1 MAHTQKCTCECHI
14 PTHTHHSVT
23 LCLGFSWEKR
33 WMTVPTPDM
42 QGPGIF
48 KLRLRMS
55 HLHWGFDFRW
65 RGLRAN
71 ITECSRGQVAYLLI
85 TCRAFRKSFQVPDTY
100 WAWRSSLRRI
110 AWAHCCFPRTSLQ
123 WARQRWRSNYRP
135 NLGYLAPKWWLYD
148 QVSRAFHLWTHD

>member
-33 WMTVPTPDM
+33 WMTVPTPDT

-48 KLRLRMS
+48 KLRLS

-85 TCRAFRKSFQVPDTY
+85 KCRAFRKSFQVPDTY